1 MANLSATGMAAG
13 AGELMRFPVK
23 GAFCFAAK
31 RHAGHNCMDSQ
42 AGVGTL
48 TNAGN
53 TGGLCPPLDPY
64 FGFLN
69 SLTFRD
75 VSWQLATERMMH
87 NPAWSILGLI
97 GSFACSGFALV
108 GCGET
113 EPPTEQSTESATSG
127 GSNAGDN
134 STSTTKASSAAK
146 GGASA
151 KTSTKATN
159 GSGGT
164 SSTTEEPSEA
174 TGGRSIAGDAAT
186 AGTSSRRS
194 SRGTGGTTAVAGTKA
209 VGGATAAV
217 TGGATSSPASGGAS
231 STGPATTE
239 RFSFFVMSY
248 AAIIDLSGSDEGFG
262 GDLRYGQADGLA
274 GADKICT
281 EVAERGMPKN
291 GKTWRAFLSTTNE
304 NAIDRIGEGPW
315 YDRRGRVFAMTK
327 ADLLHTRPLGAD
339 TAIIND
345 FPNENGVTNHNP
357 DGTQVDNHDML
368 TGSGIDGKIYKATAT
383 CSDWTSSAADTSKKP
398 RVGHSWPRS
407 GGRGSTSG
415 SSDNVAGMAHWIS
428 ALDESGCAPGQY
440 QPTAGQ
446 YDGPPGTDGTVG
458 SGGGYGGFY
467 CFALT
472 P

>member
-1 MANLSATGMAAG
+1 MD
-13 AGELMRFPVK
+13 V
-23 GAFCFAAK
+23 FCFATECRAVPNRLDPK
-31 RHAGHNCMDSQ
+31 RA
-42 AGVGTL
+42 ARIL
-48 TNAGN
+48 TNAAN
-53 TGGLCPPLDPY
+53 TVGLCAPLDPY
-64 FGFLN
+64 FVFLN
-69 SLTFRD
+69 SLTLGD
-75 VSWQLATERMMH
+75 VSWQLATELMMH
-87 NPAWSILGLI
+87 NPAWSTLGLI
-97 GSFACSGFALV
+97 GSFVCSGFALV
-108 GCGET
+108 ACGET
-113 EPPTEQSTESATSG
+113 EAPAEQSTESATAG
-127 GSNAGDN
+127 GSQAGD
-134 STSTTKASSAAK
+134 STSTTKASSVAK

-151 KTSTKATN
+151 KTTTTN

-174 TGGRSIAGDAAT
+174 TGGRSTAASAAT

-194 SRGTGGTTAVAGTKA
+194 SPGTGGTTALASTKA
-209 VGGATAAV
+209 AGGATAAA
-217 TGGATSSPASGGAS
+217 TGGATSGGAS

-239 RFSFFVMSY
+239 KFSFFVISY
-248 AAIIDLSGSDEGFG
+248 AAIIDLSGSDKGFG

-291 GKTWRAFLSTTNE
+291 GKTWRAFLSTTKE
-304 NAIDRIGEGPW
+304 NAIDRVGEGPW